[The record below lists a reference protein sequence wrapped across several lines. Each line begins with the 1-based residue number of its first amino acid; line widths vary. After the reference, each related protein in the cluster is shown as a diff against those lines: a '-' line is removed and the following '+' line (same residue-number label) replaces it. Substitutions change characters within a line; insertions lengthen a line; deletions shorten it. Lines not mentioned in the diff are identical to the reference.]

1 MHPASDSRDT
11 AKQLVTADAATP
23 FDLSAGPLIRAWLIR
38 VNAEEHVL
46 ALCAHH
52 VVFDEWSARIFRR
65 ELTLLCEAFGAG
77 EPDPLPPMPVQYAD
91 FAVWQRGWLTGQ
103 VLVEHLAYWRE
114 QLAGAPL
121 LEMPTDR
128 SRPPVRSPDG
138 ALVEFAV
145 SAKTAAGLRA
155 VADEAGATMFM
166 TTLAAFAV
174 LLGRYCGQDDIVV
187 GTPAAGRSRTETEDL
202 IGFFVNTLVMRVDL
216 TGDLSFIELL
226 ARVRRIARDAYA
238 HQDLPFEKLVEQ
250 LVTDR
255 DRSRTPLFQVFFSY
269 VAAEPES
276 TPSFQNAVRNGA
288 NAAEAR
294 PREMVAGSRP
304 AKFDLSVGLAEYG
317 PDLIGSL
324 LYSTALFDA
333 ATVGR
338 MAGHLGVLLAG
349 VAADPAVPLSGLAVL
364 TSGEREQLVA
374 GWNATAAPVPAAGG
388 IHELIAGRAGVC
400 PDAVAVASGDGCLTY
415 RALMERAGRL
425 AGYLRERGAGPESV
439 VGLCLGRGAGMV
451 TGVLAAWVAG
461 AAYLP
466 LDPGYPAARL
476 AFMLADSRARL
487 LVSDGAGQVAGLEVP
502 AGVAV
507 VRLDDPAVRARIAAA
522 EPAGPARVAAGQLAY
537 VIYTSGS
544 TGTPKGVQVAHGG
557 VVNLA
562 CWAAGAVGEGGVG
575 RVVASTSLSF
585 DVSVFE
591 LVAPLA
597 WGGCVEVVRD
607 GLALAQWLA
616 GRGGAGAVSGVPSV
630 LGQVAAAVP
639 GAGFGGV
646 VVCAGEALAAGT
658 AAVIGAAWPGCR
670 VMNAYGPTEAT
681 VYATAGW
688 CGPGAAAGGVP
699 IGVPV
704 ANTRVYVL
712 DRCLG
717 PVPAGVAGELFIGG
731 AGVARGYGYRAALT
745 AERFVADP
753 FSPGGRLYRT
763 GDLARWRPGGQGGYL
778 GRIDQQVKV

>member
-202 IGFFVNTLVMRVDL
+202 
-216 TGDLSFIELL
+216 
-226 ARVRRIARDAYA
+226 
-238 HQDLPFEKLVEQ
+238 PFEKLVEQ

-388 IHELIAGRAGVC
+388 VHGLIAGRAGVC

-507 VRLDDPAVRARIAAA
+507 VGLDDPAARARIAAA

-639 GAGFGGV
+639 GAGFGGG
-646 VVCAGEALAAGT
+646 VVCAGE
-658 AAVIGAAWPGCR
+658 
-670 VMNAYGPTEAT
+670 GPS
-681 VYATAGW
+681 
-688 CGPGAAAGGVP
+688 GG
-699 IGVPV
+699 PV
-704 ANTRVYVL
+704 ANTRVYVR

-753 FSPGGRLYRT
+753 FSPGGQDRKS
-763 GDLARWRPGGQGGYL
+763 
-778 GRIDQQVKV
+778 VV

>member
-1 MHPASDSRDT
+1 MRSEARRQLVMLRLRGEQVARQQWGPRPDGPLPLSFAQQRLWFLDQLEPGSVEYIVPMPVTLRGVVDVRTLNAALNAITRRHEVLRTRLVAGTDGTAYQVIDPPDPLPLPVVDASGASDSRDT
-11 AKQLVTADAATP
+11 AKQLVEADAATP

-65 ELTLLCEAFGAG
+65 ELTLLCEAFSAG

-103 VLVEHLAYWRE
+103 VLVEHLAYWRQ
-114 QLAGAPL
+114 QLAGAPV

-145 SAKTAAGLRA
+145 SAKPAAGLRA

-187 GTPAAGRSRTETEDL
+187 GTPAVGRSRTETEDL
-202 IGFFVNTLVMRVDL
+202 IGFFVNTLVMRIDL
-216 TGDLSFIELL
+216 TGDPSFAELL
-226 ARVRRIARDAYA
+226 ARIRRIARDAYA

-276 TPSFQNAVRNGA
+276 TPSLQNAVRNGA

-324 LYSTALFDA
+324 HYSTALFDA
-333 ATVGR
+333 ATVVR

-349 VAADPAVPLSGLAVL
+349 VAADPAAPLSGLPVL
-364 TSGEREQLVA
+364 TAGEREQLVA
-374 GWNATAAPVPAAGG
+374 GWNATAVPVPAAGG
-388 IHELIAGRAGVC
+388 VHELIAGRAGVC
-400 PDAVAVASGDGCLTY
+400 PDAVAVVAGDTCLTY
-415 RALMERAGRL
+415 GALVGRAGRL
-425 AGYLRERGAGPESV
+425 AGYLRQEGVGAESV

-451 TGVLAAWVAG
+451 TGVLAVWLAG
-461 AAYLP
+461 AAYVP

-476 AFMLADSRARL
+476 GFMVADSRARL
-487 LVSDGAGQVAGLEVP
+487 LVSDGAGLEGDLP
-502 AGVAV
+502 
-507 VRLDDPAVRARIAAA
+507 
-522 EPAGPARVAAGQLAY
+522 
-537 VIYTSGS
+537 
-544 TGTPKGVQVAHGG
+544 GG
-557 VVNLA
+557 
-562 CWAAGAVGEGGVG
+562 
-575 RVVASTSLSF
+575 
-585 DVSVFE
+585 
-591 LVAPLA
+591 
-597 WGGCVEVVRD
+597 
-607 GLALAQWLA
+607 
-616 GRGGAGAVSGVPSV
+616 GRGGA
-630 LGQVAAAVP
+630 
-639 GAGFGGV
+639 AG
-646 VVCAGEALAAGT
+646 
-658 AAVIGAAWPGCR
+658 
-670 VMNAYGPTEAT
+670 
-681 VYATAGW
+681 
-688 CGPGAAAGGVP
+688 
-699 IGVPV
+699 
-704 ANTRVYVL
+704 
-712 DRCLG
+712 
-717 PVPAGVAGELFIGG
+717 
-731 AGVARGYGYRAALT
+731 
-745 AERFVADP
+745 
-753 FSPGGRLYRT
+753 
-763 GDLARWRPGGQGGYL
+763 
-778 GRIDQQVKV
+778 